1 MLIFLRR
8 HSKLMC
14 GFETCYDNF
23 EGSFSNGSQINL
35 SKRRGREG
43 YSGFLNITYW
53 YVSLRKGTLG
63 QCNESNFTFKIAGGK
78 QLRQTIPQKFNIY
91 EKKPLYLGELYG
103 CKNKDKERLTKA
115 KQKTKNG
122 ETVKKWPFTCQLSS
136 PSLSPNFAFLFIS
149 HTFCPI
155 YYKNITKVD

>member
-1 MLIFLRR
+1 M
-8 HSKLMC
+8 
-14 GFETCYDNF
+14 
-23 EGSFSNGSQINL
+23 
-35 SKRRGREG
+35 G

-63 QCNESNFTFKIAGGK
+63 QCNESNFTFKIAGRK

-115 KQKTKNG
+115 KQKTKKRRNG
-122 ETVKKWPFTCQLSS
+122 EKVAFHVLVVFVVSFNQLCFFVHIAHV
-136 PSLSPNFAFLFIS
+136 LS
-149 HTFCPI
+149 
-155 YYKNITKVD
+155 NILLQKHNQS